1 MKDRQQSGVQR
12 LSGPRHGSTELVGQ
26 MNSTA
31 QLMPLDPANLPSLPE
46 WLTSRLGMVSR
57 QGWGKP
63 GTLPQNRCLSSKERQ
78 TVEGLRKSLEAT
90 LSNTSLTHP
99 QTANEVLGAV
109 TKMLLALPSKGAGE
123 ATGEAKAD
131 AYMIAIED
139 MPAWAVTAAIRGWY
153 RGEYGTEHNY
163 TFAPAPAVLRKLAMT
178 ERWKVSGRAKALGEL
193 LEAVPEVEFSDD
205 HRKEMLGRLQRIGVG
220 G

>member
-1 MKDRQQSGVQR
+1 
-12 LSGPRHGSTELVGQ
+12 
-26 MNSTA
+26 
-31 QLMPLDPANLPSLPE
+31 
-46 WLTSRLGMVSR
+46 
-57 QGWGKP
+57 
-63 GTLPQNRCLSSKERQ
+63 
-78 TVEGLRKSLEAT
+78 
-90 LSNTSLTHP
+90 
-99 QTANEVLGAV
+99 
-109 TKMLLALPSKGAGE
+109 MLLALPSKGAGE

-131 AYMIAIED
+131 AYMIALED

-153 RGEYGTEHNY
+153 RGEHGTEHNY